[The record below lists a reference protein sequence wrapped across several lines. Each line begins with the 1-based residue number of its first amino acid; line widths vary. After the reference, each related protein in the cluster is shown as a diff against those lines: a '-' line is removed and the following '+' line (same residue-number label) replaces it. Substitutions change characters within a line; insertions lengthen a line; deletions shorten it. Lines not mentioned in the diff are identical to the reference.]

1 MHVLIQN
8 VAAIDCNFTFVE
20 NDSTGSASKVAQTLI
35 ANLDES
41 QNHVFNCDQGLD
53 GDFDFSLANDSTVGN
68 RFNSQESFE
77 LQEPSCITSRRFI
90 TPRALN
96 NVYNQL
102 VVLNSATYVQKIQIT
117 ECRYGIILFTP
128 LDKITFFNYFRT
140 VREACND
147 QSYPARNYKYICWQE
162 YLTIKLSALR
172 YGGLIYDED
181 FYYPSHCSCRLVR
194 LTRRARNVNKPEI
207 FYI

>member
-1 MHVLIQN
+1 MLSKSVCLQLILAMLTLTVSIKVELLSEWNQICILIQN

-20 NDSTGSASKVAQTLI
+20 NDSTGSESKVAQTLI

-41 QNHVFNCDQGLD
+41 QNHVFNCDQSLD
-53 GDFDFSLANDSTVGN
+53 GDFDFSIVNDSTVGN

-117 ECRYGIILFTP
+117 ECR
-128 LDKITFFNYFRT
+128 
-140 VREACND
+140 
-147 QSYPARNYKYICWQE
+147 
-162 YLTIKLSALR
+162 
-172 YGGLIYDED
+172 
-181 FYYPSHCSCRLVR
+181 
-194 LTRRARNVNKPEI
+194 
-207 FYI
+207 